1 MLNILSLLAISNSLL
16 DISKVLFFSRIVD
29 EDGRRAEI
37 RGDGVMKNRREY
49 KTDPC

>member
-29 EDGRRAEI
+29 EAGRRAET
-37 RGDGVMKNRREY
+37 RGDGAMKNRREY